1 MDTHLIPAILIS
13 LVFSFF
19 FSGIEIAFLSANRLQ
34 IELKAKKG
42 VTWATIMSRFIKKP
56 SGFIGTTLI
65 GNTLALVLFG
75 IYTTEMFEPMLKETL
90 PASLNNE
97 LSVLLIQTFGS
108 TMVILFTAEFLPK
121 SLFLINPNLMLA
133 ALAVPFQLLYF
144 PIWVIM
150 FPIVSLS
157 KFVIIYVL
165 RLEYSEERPVFGL
178 TDLNNYLKNSL
189 NVKHDDEEIKL
200 DRKIFHNALEFK
212 TVRIR
217 DCMIPRTEI
226 AAIDIQDGIEKLK
239 EAFLES
245 GHSKILIYKEKID
258 DIIGYRHS
266 AALFG
271 KPQTIEEILTPIR
284 IVPETMLANA
294 LMVQL
299 IKERKSLAAV
309 VDEFGGVSGLVSMED
324 VIEEI
329 FGDIEDEHDEDTL
342 VEQKLDDKTY
352 QLSARHEIDYL
363 NETYGW
369 SLPEGDYETLGGLIL
384 SFTEDFP
391 DQGEEIKIPGYTF
404 SILTTLDN
412 RIQTVTLTVEDG
424 KKGNSATESVN
435 FHG

>member
-90 PASLNNE
+90 PPSLNNE

-165 RLEYSEERPVFGL
+165 RLEYSEEKPVFGL

-258 DIIGYRHS
+258 DIIGYCHS

-342 VEQKLDDKTY
+342 VEQKLDEKTY

-412 RIQTVTLTVEDG
+412 RIQTVTLTVEDA
-424 KKGNSATESVN
+424 KKGNSTTESVN

>member
-258 DIIGYRHS
+258 DIIGYCHS